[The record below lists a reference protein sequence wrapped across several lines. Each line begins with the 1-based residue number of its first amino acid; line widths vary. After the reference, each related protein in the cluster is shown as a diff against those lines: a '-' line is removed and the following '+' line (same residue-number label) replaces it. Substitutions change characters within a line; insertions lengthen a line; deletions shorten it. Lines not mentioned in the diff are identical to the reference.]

1 MARTD
6 KMTAFSTR
14 KRLGAALVSA
24 LALCALAAC
33 SSTPAPGE
41 TGAAA
46 TPIAFAPARI
56 ERPDE
61 APRGRLAGRT
71 LHVNS
76 IGDIRLASKEVI
88 LTFDDGPAGN
98 NTKRILDAL
107 DRKGVKATFLMVGSM
122 ARNNP
127 ALAREVVRRG
137 HSVGSHTYGHPN
149 LARMSFDSAV
159 KEIRRGEAA
168 IRGAGIGDIP
178 FFRFPY
184 LADTGALRKH
194 LAGRGIVVLD
204 VDIDSK
210 DYFKQS
216 PQVIA
221 ERTMA
226 RVKAR
231 GRGIIL
237 MHDLHA
243 RTAAMVPDLLDR
255 LEREGFKVVALKPA
269 RAGPFVAAAN

>member
-1 MARTD
+1 M
-6 KMTAFSTR
+6 MTAFSTR
-14 KRLGAALVSA
+14 TRPGAGL
-24 LALCALAAC
+24 LCALALLGLSGCASMPA
-33 SSTPAPGE
+33 SSTGSAEPKPA
-41 TGAAA
+41 
-46 TPIAFAPARI
+46 AFAPTRI

-61 APRGRLAGRT
+61 TPRGRLAGRT
-71 LHVNS
+71 LRVNA
-76 IGDIRLASKEVI
+76 IGDIRLANREVI

-127 ALAREVVRRG
+127 SLAREVVRRG

-168 IRGAGIGDIP
+168 MRAAGIGDIP

-184 LADTGALRKH
+184 LADTGALRRH

-216 PQVIA
+216 PPVIA

-226 RVKAR
+226 RLRAK

-243 RTAAMVPDLLDR
+243 RTAAMVPDLLER
-255 LEREGFKVVALKPA
+255 LEREGSKVVALQPA